1 MPRQTIPITTFTLCD
16 AEAGSDVDDVQARP
30 ETDWLPATVPGGVHE
45 ALLAAG
51 RIADPYFDRNEVSV
65 GWVEERD

>member
-16 AEAGSDVDDVQARP
+16 AEPGSDVDDVRARP
-30 ETDWLPATVPGGVHE
+30 ETDWLRTVPGGAHE

-51 RIADPYFDRNEVSV
+51 RIADLNFDRNEITVRRAD
-65 GWVEERD
+65 G